1 MGLWMMSALRRSQSM
16 SRRPLRERTLSELL
30 LIADW
35 RWFVPETLGLL
46 AIVMLVRPLLP
57 DGLGGAGTLAH
68 PFWIPV
74 LLMSAQFGI
83 MGGLFAALSASAAYL
98 LNGVPA
104 QSAMQDFYG
113 YAGVVAVQPCAW
125 CATALVLGGLRTLH
139 IHIQATLEDQLD
151 QTSLTA
157 DALADA
163 LQSAVGEIDRLEQ
176 RIATDT
182 TTLAN
187 LLDSLANLD
196 ISNRRTLL
204 AGMAEVIRCGV
215 GAADFMICV
224 DSLRGEKPCLV
235 SKDGVTVEDAK
246 LIDGTMATPTTD
258 GPANVPLAVLI
269 RQNANAKPLGTVT
282 CQRLLPEQ
290 VPGIAGQRL
299 NAVSCLLAALLPVC
313 PDFTAQV
320 PDDDAP
326 RLRAVG

>member
-1 MGLWMMSALRRSQSM
+1 MSALRESQAQ
-16 SRRPLRERTLSELL
+16 SRRQLCDRTLSELL

-35 RWFVPETLGLL
+35 RWFVSETLGLL

-57 DGLGGAGTLAH
+57 DTLGSAGTLPH

-74 LLMSAQFGI
+74 VLMSAQYGV

-98 LNGVPA
+98 LTAPPP

-125 CATALVLGGLRTLH
+125 FATALVLGGLRTLH
-139 IHIQATLEDQLD
+139 IHNQTTLQDRLD
-151 QTSLTA
+151 QAGVTA

-182 TTLAN
+182 TTFAS
-187 LLDSLANLD
+187 LLDSLAKLD

-204 AGMAEVIRCGV
+204 TRMAEVIRCGV
-215 GAADFMICV
+215 GATDFMICL
-224 DSLRGEKPCLV
+224 DGPRGEKPCLV
-235 SKDGVTVEDAK
+235 SKDGDTVEDPK
-246 LIDGTMATPTTD
+246 LIEAAMAIPITE
-258 GPANVPLAVLI
+258 GPASALIVVPI
-269 RQNANAKPLGTVT
+269 RQNAGARPLGTLV
-282 CQRLLPEQ
+282 CRHLLPEQ
-290 VPGIAGQRL
+290 APGIASQRL

-313 PDFTAQV
+313 PEFTAQA
-320 PDDDAP
+320 PDEDAP
-326 RLRAVG
+326 RSRVIS